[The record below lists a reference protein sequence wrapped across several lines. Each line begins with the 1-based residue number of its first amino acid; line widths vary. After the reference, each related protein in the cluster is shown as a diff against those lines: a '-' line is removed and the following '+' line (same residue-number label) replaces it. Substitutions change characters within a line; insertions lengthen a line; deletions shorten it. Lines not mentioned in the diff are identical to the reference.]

1 MNYLISLG
9 IGLLVGAL
17 YAVLDFRSPAP
28 PPSPW
33 SACLACSSAN
43 SFSPLAATCCSSG
56 CTDRRDDTEP
66 PMKALQFDRTG
77 DLAALELVDMPDP
90 LPAADEVRV
99 EIRAAGLNPSDV
111 KNVLGRFPY
120 TTLPR
125 VPGRDF
131 AGVVVEGPKA
141 LLGQAVWGTG
151 REPGFFRDGSHAQF
165 LTLPA
170 AGVALKPE
178 SLSFA
183 QAASCGVPYSTAW
196 DALQRSQVKAGTRL
210 LVIGAN
216 GAVGKAA
223 LALAKA
229 LGAEAI
235 GAVRREEQR
244 QALETQGIGALLLG
258 EPAELAAQVEGIFP
272 GGAEVIF
279 DTTGFW
285 LEAAVPALAAFGRL
299 AIIAAPADGH
309 VRLPALNLYRR
320 GGSVVGINSLLY
332 GVEACAG
339 FLDAFGKLFDQ
350 GRLQLPDGLREVP
363 LEQGVEQYRAVNE
376 GTCEKIILVP

>member
-1 MNYLISLG
+1 
-9 IGLLVGAL
+9 
-17 YAVLDFRSPAP
+17 
-28 PPSPW
+28 
-33 SACLACSSAN
+33 
-43 SFSPLAATCCSSG
+43 
-56 CTDRRDDTEP
+56 
-66 PMKALQFDRTG
+66 MKALQFDRTG

-210 LVIGAN
+210 LVIGAS

-244 QALETQGIGALLLG
+244 QALEAQGIAALLLG

-272 GGAEVIF
+272 GGAEGDLRYDRF
-279 DTTGFW
+279 LARGGGPGAGRLRSPGDHRRTGRRPCAPAGVEPVPSRW
-285 LEAAVPALAAFGRL
+285 LGGGDQLAALWRGNLR
-299 AIIAAPADGH
+299 
-309 VRLPALNLYRR
+309 RLPRR
-320 GGSVVGINSLLY
+320 LRQTVRPRPPAAAGRAAGSP
-332 GVEACAG
+332 AG
-339 FLDAFGKLFDQ
+339 A
-350 GRLQLPDGLREVP
+350 GR
-363 LEQGVEQYRAVNE
+363 
-376 GTCEKIILVP
+376 

>member
-1 MNYLISLG
+1 
-9 IGLLVGAL
+9 
-17 YAVLDFRSPAP
+17 
-28 PPSPW
+28 
-33 SACLACSSAN
+33 
-43 SFSPLAATCCSSG
+43 
-56 CTDRRDDTEP
+56 
-66 PMKALQFDRTG
+66 MKALQFDRTG
-77 DLAALELVDMPDP
+77 DLAALKLVDMPDP

-210 LVIGAN
+210 LVIGAS
-216 GAVGKAA
+216 GAVGKA
-223 LALAKA
+223 
-229 LGAEAI
+229 
-235 GAVRREEQR
+235 
-244 QALETQGIGALLLG
+244 
-258 EPAELAAQVEGIFP
+258 
-272 GGAEVIF
+272 
-279 DTTGFW
+279 
-285 LEAAVPALAAFGRL
+285 
-299 AIIAAPADGH
+299 
-309 VRLPALNLYRR
+309 
-320 GGSVVGINSLLY
+320 
-332 GVEACAG
+332 
-339 FLDAFGKLFDQ
+339 
-350 GRLQLPDGLREVP
+350 
-363 LEQGVEQYRAVNE
+363 
-376 GTCEKIILVP
+376 

>member
-1 MNYLISLG
+1 
-9 IGLLVGAL
+9 
-17 YAVLDFRSPAP
+17 
-28 PPSPW
+28 
-33 SACLACSSAN
+33 
-43 SFSPLAATCCSSG
+43 
-56 CTDRRDDTEP
+56 
-66 PMKALQFDRTG
+66 MKALQFDRTG

-196 DALQRSQVKAGTRL
+196 DALQRSQVKAGTPPPRRGPAPAPGWRAP
-210 LVIGAN
+210 VAHGWP
-216 GAVGKAA
+216 GGKRARPRAA
-223 LALAKA
+223 A
-229 LGAEAI
+229 
-235 GAVRREEQR
+235 R
-244 QALETQGIGALLLG
+244 QA
-258 EPAELAAQVEGIFP
+258 
-272 GGAEVIF
+272 
-279 DTTGFW
+279 
-285 LEAAVPALAAFGRL
+285 R
-299 AIIAAPADGH
+299 
-309 VRLPALNLYRR
+309 
-320 GGSVVGINSLLY
+320 
-332 GVEACAG
+332 
-339 FLDAFGKLFDQ
+339 Q
-350 GRLQLPDGLREVP
+350 GRPG
-363 LEQGVEQYRAVNE
+363 
-376 GTCEKIILVP
+376 

>member
-1 MNYLISLG
+1 
-9 IGLLVGAL
+9 
-17 YAVLDFRSPAP
+17 
-28 PPSPW
+28 
-33 SACLACSSAN
+33 
-43 SFSPLAATCCSSG
+43 
-56 CTDRRDDTEP
+56 
-66 PMKALQFDRTG
+66 MKALQFDRTG
-77 DLAALELVDMPDP
+77 DLAALKLVDMPDP

-210 LVIGAN
+210 LVIGAS

-229 LGAEAI
+229 LGPKRSARC
-235 GAVRREEQR
+235 GARSNARRWKRRASPRCCWASRPNWQHR
-244 QALETQGIGALLLG
+244 WKGSS
-258 EPAELAAQVEGIFP
+258 P
-272 GGAEVIF
+272 
-279 DTTGFW
+279 
-285 LEAAVPALAAFGRL
+285 AVPR
-299 AIIAAPADGH
+299 
-309 VRLPALNLYRR
+309 
-320 GGSVVGINSLLY
+320 
-332 GVEACAG
+332 
-339 FLDAFGKLFDQ
+339 
-350 GRLQLPDGLREVP
+350 
-363 LEQGVEQYRAVNE
+363 
-376 GTCEKIILVP
+376 

>member
-1 MNYLISLG
+1 SP
-9 IGLLVGAL
+9 GL
-17 YAVLDFRSPAP
+17 
-28 PPSPW
+28 
-33 SACLACSSAN
+33 
-43 SFSPLAATCCSSG
+43 
-56 CTDRRDDTEP
+56 
-66 PMKALQFDRTG
+66 
-77 DLAALELVDMPDP
+77 
-90 LPAADEVRV
+90 
-99 EIRAAGLNPSDV
+99 
-111 KNVLGRFPY
+111 
-120 TTLPR
+120 
-125 VPGRDF
+125 
-131 AGVVVEGPKA
+131 EGPKA

-170 AGVALKPE
+170 TGVALKPE

-223 LALAKA
+223 LALARA
-229 LGAEAI
+229 LGAEAL

-244 QALETQGIGALLLG
+244 QALEAQGIPALLLG
-258 EPAELAAQVEGIFP
+258 EPAELAAQVEGVFP

-285 LEAAVPALAAFGRL
+285 LEAAVPALASFGRL
-299 AIIAAPADGH
+299 AIIAAPLDGH
-309 VRLPALNLYRR
+309 VRLPALSLYRR
-320 GGSVVGINSLLY
+320 GASVVGINSLLY

-339 FLDAFGKLFDQ
+339 FLGAFGELFDQ
-350 GRLQLPDGLREVP
+350 GRLPLPGNLREVP
-363 LEQGVEQYRAVNE
+363 LEQGVEQYHAVHA
-376 GTCEKIILVP
+376 GCAEKVVLVP